1 MASKNK
7 GTDEVKGWYHRTCTA
22 PGRLD
27 GKLAVVTGA
36 STGIGEVT
44 AAELARRGCKVI
56 MACRDLKR
64 AQAAVDR
71 ILDKYGPSKPD
82 SVKLD
87 VADSSV
93 IQYLSVVQPE
103 QLVLELLDLASL
115 QSVRQFASR
124 MLSKYNK
131 LDFLIN
137 NAGVAINGYT
147 SSVDGFEMTMA
158 TNHLG
163 PFLLTEQLLPM
174 LKRAA
179 PSRIINVSS
188 LAHSFS
194 KQWKPQIFIPAK
206 EYSII
211 KAYSWSKL
219 ANVMHARELSR
230 RLEGTGVI
238 AVSLHPGSVKTELTR
253 DWHGFFP
260 AVWMKISRPMLI
272 TPWQGAQT
280 TMYTVL
286 SSNLVPGGYYSNCAV
301 KTPSSTALNNEDCKW
316 LWEKSCELVGSS
328 GTE

>member
-1 MASKNK
+1 MPSKNE
-7 GTDEVKGWYHRTCTA
+7 GTNDVKGWYHKTCTA

-82 SVKLD
+82 SVKLN

-93 IQYLSVVQPE
+93 IQYLSVVQPD
-103 QLVLELLDLASL
+103 QLVVEMLDLASL
-115 QSVRQFASR
+115 QSVREFASR
-124 MLSKYNK
+124 ISSKYDK
-131 LDFLIN
+131 LDYLIN
-137 NAGVAINGYT
+137 NAGIIQT
-147 SSVDGFEMTMA
+147 KIKKSVDGFELTLA

-163 PFLLTEQLLPM
+163 PFLLTELLTPM

-188 LAHSFS
+188 MVHYNA
-194 KQWKPQIFIPAK
+194 KVWKPNLFIPEK
-206 EYSII
+206 EYSDLT
-211 KAYSWSKL
+211 AYNWSKL
-219 ANVMHARELSR
+219 ANVMHAKELSR
-230 RLEGTGVI
+230 RLQGTGVT
-238 AVSLHPGSVKTELTR
+238 AVSLHPGIVKTELAR
-253 DWHGFFP
+253 DLSGAFSMFL
-260 AVWMKISRPMLI
+260 MKLVKPLQI

-280 TMYTVL
+280 TLYTVL
-286 SSNLVPGGYYSNCAV
+286 TKSLDPGAYYSNCAW
-301 KTPSSTALNNEDCKW
+301 KEASSAALNEEDCKW
-316 LWEKSCELVGSS
+316 LWMKSCELVGISS
-328 GTE
+328 T

>member
-1 MASKNK
+1 MASGNK
-7 GTDEVKGWYHRTCTA
+7 GTNDVKGWYHKTCTA

-93 IQYLSVVQPE
+93 IQYLSVVQPD
-103 QLVLELLDLASL
+103 QLVLETLDLASL
-115 QSVRQFASR
+115 QSVREFASR
-124 MLSKYNK
+124 ISSKYDK
-131 LDFLIN
+131 LDYLIN
-137 NAGVAINGYT
+137 NAGIIQ
-147 SSVDGFEMTMA
+147 SKLKKSVDGFELTLA

-163 PFLLTEQLLPM
+163 PFLLTELLTPM

-188 LAHSFS
+188 LGHYRA
-194 KQWKPQIFIPAK
+194 KVWKPNFFLPEEEFSDEA
-206 EYSII
+206 
-211 KAYSWSKL
+211 AYTWSKL
-219 ANVMHARELSR
+219 ANVMHAKELSR
-230 RLEGTGVI
+230 RLVGTGVT
-238 AVSLHPGSVKTELTR
+238 AVSLHPGFVKTELGR
-253 DWHGFFP
+253 DWTGFTSVLYLKFG
-260 AVWMKISRPMLI
+260 RPLQI
-272 TPWQGAQT
+272 TPWQGTQT
-280 TMYTVL
+280 TLYTVL
-286 SSNLVPGGYYSNCAV
+286 AKSLEPGAYYSNCAL
-301 KTPSSTALNNEDCKW
+301 KEPSAAALNEEDCKW
-316 LWEKSCELVGSS
+316 LWTKSCELVGISS
-328 GTE
+328 A